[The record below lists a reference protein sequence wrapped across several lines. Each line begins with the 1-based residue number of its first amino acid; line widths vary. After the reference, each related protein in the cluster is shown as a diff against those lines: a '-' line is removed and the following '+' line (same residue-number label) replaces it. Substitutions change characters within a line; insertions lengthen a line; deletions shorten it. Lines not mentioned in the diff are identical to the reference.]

1 MYTENTSRKYYV
13 NHNSMALVNA
23 KLKWVGAMPSIAFG
37 YGLNYKQPVVR
48 ICSSLDSGLLATAV
62 EVSKSRTP

>member
-1 MYTENTSRKYYV
+1 MYTENASRKYYV
-13 NHNSMALVNA
+13 NHSTMAWVNA

-48 ICSSLDSGLLATAV
+48 ICSLLDSGLLAIAV
-62 EVSKSRTP
+62 EVSKSHTS